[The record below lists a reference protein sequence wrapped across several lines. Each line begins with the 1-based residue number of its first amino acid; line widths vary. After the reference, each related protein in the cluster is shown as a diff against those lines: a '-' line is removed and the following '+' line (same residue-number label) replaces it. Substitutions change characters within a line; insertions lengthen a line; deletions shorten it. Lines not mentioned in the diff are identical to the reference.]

1 MTSRIVVGTL
11 AAEDRLVWLSE
22 QLDADGSV
30 TIDAAARE
38 LGVSEMTIRR
48 DLAALEARGT
58 ARRVRGGAR
67 AVGPQPFA
75 ERRDRAA
82 RAKAAIA
89 AKLVEHVPAAG
100 AVAFDASSTITRL
113 AGALDGARDL
123 TVLTNGP
130 DTFAALQGRPG
141 VNALLTG
148 GRLESRTGSLVGPLA
163 CRAGSQLAFDTFFAS
178 AAAVDVVSGAL
189 ETTIEEAE
197 VKRTFADAADRVV
210 LAVDAAKLGARAVA
224 VGLEWEQVDLL
235 VTELDPGDDRL
246 APYRD
251 VIAVL

>member
-1 MTSRIVVGTL
+1 MTSRIVVGTG

-100 AVAFDASSTITRL
+100 AVAFDASSTITRAL
-113 AGALDGARDL
+113 AGALDGAWDL

-130 DTFAALQGRPG
+130 DTFAALQGPAWSQRPPDRRSTRVPDRQPG
-141 VNALLTG
+141 RPPRLP
-148 GRLESRTGSLVGPLA
+148 GRLP
-163 CRAGSQLAFDTFFAS
+163 AGVRHLLRPAAAFD
-178 AAAVDVVSGAL
+178 AA
-189 ETTIEEAE
+189 
-197 VKRTFADAADRVV
+197 F
-210 LAVDAAKLGARAVA
+210 
-224 VGLEWEQVDLL
+224 
-235 VTELDPGDDRL
+235 P
-246 APYRD
+246 APWRRRSRRPR
-251 VIAVL
+251 